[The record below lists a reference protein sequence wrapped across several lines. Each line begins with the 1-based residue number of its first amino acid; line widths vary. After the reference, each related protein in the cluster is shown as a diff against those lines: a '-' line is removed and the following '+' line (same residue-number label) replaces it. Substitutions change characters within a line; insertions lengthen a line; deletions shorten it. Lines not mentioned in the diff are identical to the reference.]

1 MADDQF
7 KDLFGKQGFP
17 QDCFQTCGK
26 PECFLDGCARLAL
39 KRQTE
44 ADDARAE
51 QLLKEARAH

>member
-26 PECFLDGCARLAL
+26 PECFLDGCERL
-39 KRQTE
+39 KRD
-44 ADDARAE
+44 ADKARAE